1 MQVRNSNL
9 QVMHCK
15 IRDKRTQTGY
25 RDVYIPRITLYPK
38 NVEQFGFEWCRR
50 QFPVCPAFAMTVNAS
65 QASDFKHRLLISNM
79 IYIAG
84 ANTEAS
90 RRLVGQQPL
99 LHSRTALCRGFK
111 VPIWASPFIDRML
124 YFNFAQRVG
133 HPDGLLIAVMKE
145 DNEEIK
151 CATPNIVYRE
161 VLLHRGPCPTS
172 TPAAPTPS
180 TLAVPENDTDVDG
193 IYDGFEDEE
202 EGSFDFDQL
211 NGPRTASQK
220 QSSPT
225 NLSKTLPVGVI
236 PAALPSRGQA
246 EVDEKMQMNRLHCFC
261 SGHFGPGGEDQTP

>member
-1 MQVRNSNL
+1 M
-9 QVMHCK
+9 
-15 IRDKRTQTGY
+15 
-25 RDVYIPRITLYPK
+25 
-38 NVEQFGFEWCRR
+38 
-50 QFPVCPAFAMTVNAS
+50 
-65 QASDFKHRLLISNM
+65 
-79 IYIAG
+79 
-84 ANTEAS
+84 
-90 RRLVGQQPL
+90 VGQQPL

-145 DNEEIK
+145 DNEEMK

-172 TPAAPTPS
+172 PPAAPTPS